1 MKILHTSI
9 AVKDMDES
17 IRFYCDVLGLR
28 LLRRRER
35 PKNEMEKRPES
46 NREIAFLGDG
56 ESEIEF
62 TYWKDKEDWSSGDEL
77 DHIALVVPDMDK
89 ALKTFEKYKVEIMRK
104 PFSRGGSTNRVVFI
118 KDPNGIWL
126 EILERK

>member
-17 IRFYCDVLGLR
+17 IRFYCDVLGLK

-35 PKNEMEKRPES
+35 PRNEREKRPES

-62 TYWKDKEDWSSGDEL
+62 TYWKEKENWTSGDEL
-77 DHIALVVPDMDK
+77 DHIALTVPDMDE
-89 ALKTFEKYKVEIMRK
+89 ALKIFEEHNVEIVRE
-104 PFSRGGSTNRVVFI
+104 PFSRGGSTNRVAFI

-126 EILERK
+126 EIFERK